1 MPKKGITTSSSSC
14 YSDKAMNEPM
24 WVKQQELGM
33 VYEVAI
39 RVVGGANRC

>member
-14 YSDKAMNEPM
+14 YADKAINEPM
-24 WVKQQELGM
+24 RIKQQELEM

-39 RVVGGANRC
+39 RVVGGAE